1 MIHPNTGDRIAV
13 GDKFT
18 RLSADNRRVRSINAH
33 AGKIIDQRNLERIRG
48 YLDDA
53 REKGATVVCGGE
65 VIEETLSVH
74 PTILTNVPADAR
86 IMGEETF
93 GPILSIFPYNEVEEV
108 YASLHKQPKPLAL
121 YVFSEN
127 EEFVEEVLANTTS
140 GGVTVNNCIMHV
152 AEYHLPFGGVNNS
165 GMGSYHG
172 IHGFRELS
180 HQRAVLF
187 TV

>member
-1 MIHPNTGDRIAV
+1 MFYQDGELNIEV
-13 GDKFT
+13 
-18 RLSADNRRVRSINAH
+18 
-33 AGKIIDQRNLERIRG
+33 AGKIIDKRNLERIRG

-74 PTILTNVPADAR
+74 PTILTNVPADAL
-86 IMGEETF
+86 IMSEETF
-93 GPILSIFPYNEVEEV
+93 GPILSIFTYKEVEEV

-121 YVFSEN
+121 YVFSES
-127 EEFVEEVLANTTS
+127 EEFVEDVLANTTS
-140 GGVTVNNCIMHV
+140 GGVTVNNCLMHV
-152 AEYHLPFGGVNNS
+152 AEHHLPFGGVNAS

-187 TV
+187 TA